1 MIIRNISA
9 KGRFLHLKISGFS
22 SKVWLESYGTLDLP
36 AVTERSQLNL
46 NAHEEAIIKTEE
58 NTGIKTIEAV
68 AHVEELFD
76 AAYKYK
82 LQATVVGVGGTTSL
96 SAMSLSIQD
105 DLTVSYYIY
114 PTTSYYISA
123 YTVNNVNRLSTITNK
138 SASTTTVTFA
148 KLTKDTNVRVGFSPY
163 GA

>member
-1 MIIRNISA
+1 MIITNISP

-22 SKVWLESYGTLDLP
+22 SKVWLESYGSIELP

-58 NTGIKTIEAV
+58 NTGVKMSEYV
-68 AHVEELFD
+68 AHDEELFD
-76 AAYKYK
+76 ATYKYK

-96 SAMSLSIQD
+96 SAMSLSVQD
-105 DLTVSYYIY
+105 NLGVSFSIY
-114 PTTSYYISA
+114 PSTNYYISA
-123 YTVNNVNRLSTITNK
+123 YTINAVNKLTTISNK
-138 SASTTTVTFA
+138 SASTTTVSFE
-148 KLTKDTNVRVGFSPY
+148 KLIKDTNVKVGFSPY